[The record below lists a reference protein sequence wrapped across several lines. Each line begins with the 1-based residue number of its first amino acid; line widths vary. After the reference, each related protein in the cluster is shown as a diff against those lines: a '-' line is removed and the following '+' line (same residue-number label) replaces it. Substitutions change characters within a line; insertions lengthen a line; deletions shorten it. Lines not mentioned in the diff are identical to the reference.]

1 MYICIMRNLYLFILR
16 TAHISLFLVLA
27 GVCISFIYKS
37 SNYKQWWLN
46 AHTKEYSS
54 FVLSFQNKYINYLHL
69 KAENKEL
76 LEQNRRLLNEIY
88 NQRIESSELKKFEQG
103 DSLLFSYYTAK
114 IIESTVN
121 KQNNYIT
128 IDKGAND
135 GVEANMGVVS
145 SQGVVGIV
153 KTVSPNFSIVLSIL
167 HLRFSIFA
175 KLKNSDVTGMLTWD
189 GENPK
194 YAQIGNIAN
203 TETVK
208 MGDTVVTQHSLIF
221 PTGYPIGI
229 VDTISEKKTGGYNVL
244 KVRLLHSFEKMG
256 DVYLVKQNYSEE
268 INDLIER
275 GTR

>member
-1 MYICIMRNLYLFILR
+1 MRNLYIFILK
-16 TAHISLFLVLA
+16 TTHISLFLILA

-46 AHTKEYSS
+46 ACTREYSA
-54 FVLSFQNKYINYLHL
+54 FILSFQNKGIGYLNL
-69 KAENKEL
+69 KTANKEL
-76 LEQNRRLLNEIY
+76 LEQNRMLLNELF
-88 NQRIESSELKKFEQG
+88 NHRIERSELKTFEQG

-128 IDKGAND
+128 LDKGSKE

-153 KTVSPNFSIVLSIL
+153 KEVSENFSTVLSLL

-229 VDTISEKKTGGYNVL
+229 VTSISEKKTGGYNVL
-244 KVRLLHSFEKMG
+244 KVRVLHSFEKMG
-256 DVYLVKQNYSEE
+256 DVYLIKQNYSKEL
-268 INDLIER
+268 NDLGER
-275 GTR
+275 GNR